1 MMAVALHLRDAA
13 QVYCVS
19 RVGQVFGTQDG
30 GRSWSEHLL
39 PETCQ
44 DVFCLAAG

>member
-1 MMAVALHLRDAA
+1 MMAVAPHPEDPD

-19 RVGQVFGTQDG
+19 RVGQVFGTSDNG
-30 GRSWSEHLL
+30 KNWAECPL
-39 PETCQ
+39 PETCK